1 MTRGPVPVSFWL
13 KRKEEENCM
22 VDPLAKEIIRGG
34 IRQYW
39 DLSYDKIEV
48 CRDCEY
54 RYACHDC
61 RPLTYGLTG
70 ELTAKSLHCSYD
82 PYRGKFVDMV

>member
-1 MTRGPVPVSFWL
+1 
-13 KRKEEENCM
+13 M

-61 RPLTYGLTG
+61 RPLTYGPTG